1 MSYVSQ
7 PHHELALRSPAR
19 PLARGC
25 PMGKPIW
32 DARTLCWCET
42 LWTHPNV
49 GTKRDKKGGVSHKK
63 D

>member
-7 PHHELALRSPAR
+7 PYHELALRSPAR

-42 LWTHPNV
+42 LWTQPNV
-49 GTKRDKKGGVSHKK
+49 GTKRDK
-63 D
+63 